1 MEPDNLKNC
10 LKQILIFSYDNNV
23 KIDMSFED
31 GSITFYMSKKAI
43 DGQIFKDSA
52 QLAAAE
58 LMAPGGPI
66 GFYDI
71 FGGMLQRL
79 LRNMERVNYGP
90 SLLIDDGYL
99 GKVGGAND

>member
-1 MEPDNLKNC
+1 MEPDNLQNC
-10 LKQILIFSYDNNV
+10 LKQILIFSHDNNV

-31 GSITFYMSKKAI
+31 GSLIICMSKKAI
-43 DGQIFKDSA
+43 DGQIYKVASQIF
-52 QLAAAE
+52 AAK
-58 LMAPGGPI
+58 LMAPGNEV

-79 LRNMERVNYGP
+79 LRDIDSAIYSPV
-90 SLLIDDGYL
+90 IDDGYL

>member
-10 LKQILIFSYDNNV
+10 LKQILTFSYDNNV

-43 DGQIFKDSA
+43 DGQIYKVST
-52 QLAAAE
+52 QLAAAY
-58 LMAPGGPI
+58 LMAPDGPI

-79 LRNMERVNYGP
+79 LRNIDQAVYGP
-90 SLLIDDGYL
+90 VIDDGYL